1 MPQAGGPQMPQAGGP
16 WAPVA
21 PAPESNGMAIAAMVV
36 GILSLVTFWLC
47 GLGAV
52 LGLVAVVLGA
62 VALSKANKTPARTGR
77 GQAIAGIATGA
88 VALVISL
95 AFLVFFVVVG
105 ESTPEFEEMNT
116 DPSDGFCDSERF
128 FQDPDC

>member
-1 MPQAGGPQMPQAGGP
+1 MPPAQP
-16 WAPVA
+16 WTSS
-21 PAPESNGMAIAAMVV
+21 PAPESNGLATGAMVT
-36 GILSLVTFWLC
+36 GIISLVTFWLC

-88 VALVISL
+88 VALVITL
-95 AFLVFFVVVG
+95 AFLALIVFAG
-105 ESTPEFEEMNT
+105 ESTDDFQEINT

-128 FQDPDC
+128 MQDPDC

>member
-1 MPQAGGPQMPQAGGP
+1 
-16 WAPVA
+16 
-21 PAPESNGMAIAAMVV
+21 MAIAAMVV

-88 VALVISL
+88 VALVITL
-95 AFLVFFVVVG
+95 AFLALIVFAG
-105 ESTPEFEEMNT
+105 ESTPDFEEINS
-116 DPSDGFCDSERF
+116 DPADGFCDSDRF
-128 FQDPDC
+128 LQDPDC